1 MKMSLILSKV
11 LKFII
16 RALVK
21 EAASDLNKA
30 LKEEE
35 KAVKLEDKV
44 KTVREQATAR
54 TDKAAHVQ
62 DLANKL
68 IGLAADVKPK
78 ASTKEGA
85 E

>member
-1 MKMSLILSKV
+1 MKMSFILSTV

-21 EAASDLNKA
+21 EAARDLSKA

-35 KAVKLEDKV
+35 KAAKLEDKV
-44 KTVREQATAR
+44 KVVREQVTAR

-62 DLANKL
+62 GLANKL
-68 IGLAADVKPK
+68 ISLADEVKPK
-78 ASTKEGA
+78 TANDGGR
-85 E
+85 

>member
-1 MKMSLILSKV
+1 MKMSLILSEV

-21 EAASDLNKA
+21 EAASDLNRA

-35 KAVKLEDKV
+35 KAVKLEDKI

-68 IGLAADVKPK
+68 IGLADEVKPK
-78 ASTKEGA
+78 STTKGDA
-85 E
+85 K